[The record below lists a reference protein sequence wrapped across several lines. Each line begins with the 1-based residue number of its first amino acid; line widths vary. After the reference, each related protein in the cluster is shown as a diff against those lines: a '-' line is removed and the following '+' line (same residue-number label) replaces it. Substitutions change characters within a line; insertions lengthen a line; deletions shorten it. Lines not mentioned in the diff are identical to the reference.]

1 MKKLK
6 EHNGYPYDVVT
17 KYDQYIKGILSNP
30 EKSRYLISE
39 MSDKDIVNL
48 LAFADKKYKDALIK
62 FIFYTKKES
71 ISDYLIVYL
80 LENSYDMD
88 EMAKYFSQFIPKD
101 KINDIVAKSRLKV
114 SRLEESIR
122 KIVREFLIKEN
133 YL

>member
-6 EHNGYPYDVVT
+6 EHNSYPYDVVT
-17 KYDQYIKGILSNP
+17 KHDQYIKGILSNP
-30 EKSRYLISE
+30 EKSIPLISG
-39 MSDKDIVNL
+39 MSDKDVVNL
-48 LAFADKKYKDALIK
+48 LAFADNKYKDALIK
-62 FIFYTKKES
+62 FIFDTKKEN
-71 ISDYLIVYL
+71 ISDYLIIYL

-101 KINDIVAKSRLKV
+101 KINNIVSKSRLKV
-114 SRLEESIR
+114 SKLEESIR